1 MLTAHTAR
9 SHTCRF
15 KNGSLDNA
23 AGTNEGSCKVFSFG
37 RLTSKSEQETLELF
51 AQHYK
56 SVLSTPQG
64 KAIVHLL

>member
-1 MLTAHTAR
+1 MLTAHIAR
-9 SHTCRF
+9 LLTCRF

-37 RLTSKSEQETLELF
+37 KLTSKSEQETLELF

-56 SVLSTPQG
+56 SVLSTPEGNSTSQ
-64 KAIVHLL
+64 L